1 MKKKHSVA
9 ITTTLLA
16 LGLMGASSRADKK
29 ADQQKFCSAASTLNQ
44 DITKLNTL
52 TRNST
57 VREVK
62 SVTSKLR
69 QDSNAAVKA
78 ARKIKSPAATQF
90 TQSAQQLVTETR
102 NIPENMRV
110 SQVRSRLQGDANNVR
125 QSGHALAV
133 ESGCPE
139 AFPQQGATGEQQQ
152 QQPPEQQAA
161 PEQQQQPSSQQQQT
175 SPEQQQQQPRNPRQQ
190 TSPQTGGGGMT
201 PPS

>member
-16 LGLMGASSRADKK
+16 LGLMSASSRADKK
-29 ADQQKFCSAASTLNQ
+29 QDQQKFCSAATTLNE
-44 DITKLNTL
+44 DITRLNTL
-52 TRNST
+52 TGNST

-62 SVTSKLR
+62 IVTNKLR
-69 QDSNAAVKA
+69 QDANTTMKA
-78 ARKIKSPAATQF
+78 ARKLKTPAATQF

-102 NIPENMRV
+102 NLPENMRV
-110 SQVRSRLQGDANNVR
+110 SQVLSRLEGDANNVR
-125 QSGHALAV
+125 QSGHALAA

-139 AFPQQGATGEQQQ
+139 AIPQQGETGQQQ
-152 QQPPEQQAA
+152 APEQQAA
-161 PEQQQQPSSQQQQT
+161 PQGQQQQTSPQQQQQT
-175 SPEQQQQQPRNPRQQ
+175 SPEQQQQQRNPRQQ